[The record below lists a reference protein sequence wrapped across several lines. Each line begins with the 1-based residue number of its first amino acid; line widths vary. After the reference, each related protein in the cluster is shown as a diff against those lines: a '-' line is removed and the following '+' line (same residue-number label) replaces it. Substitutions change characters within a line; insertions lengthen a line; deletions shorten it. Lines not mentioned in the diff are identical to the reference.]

1 MSGPIREEIVSRR
14 GMAISQKY
22 MGFVNYL
29 YPILTNLSGR
39 HHVFRDIFLASL
51 FGQVKLFNDAAKS
64 DQASRLYVADAGL
77 ASLREFLRFAADP
90 ARKLISRHQHEVAE
104 SLLAET
110 GAMLGAWIGGSA
122 RKGRGEIKAATAT
135 TAPTPAPGLRTGTTS
150 PGTRTGTSA
159 CGAPVTTDFFGD
171 AATAPSSD
179 HQLFCGQ
186 LVTPASANKRQG
198 LESGE

>member
-1 MSGPIREEIVSRR
+1 MAEPIREEIVSRK
-14 GMAISQKY
+14 GMAIAQRY
-22 MGFVNYL
+22 MGCVNYL

-39 HHVFRDIFLASL
+39 HRVFRDLFLAAL
-51 FGQVKLFNDAAKS
+51 FEQIKLFNDAAKS
-64 DQASRLYVADAGL
+64 DQASRLYLADAGL

-104 SLLAET
+104 IHLAET
-110 GAMLGAWIGGSA
+110 GAMLGAWIGGSV

-135 TAPTPAPGLRTGTTS
+135 TAPTPARGLPTGTTQR
-150 PGTRTGTSA
+150 GTRTGTLG
-159 CGAPVTTDFFGD
+159 CGAPVTTDFSGET
-171 AATAPSSD
+171 ATALSPD

-186 LVTPASANKRQG
+186 LAPPASANTRQG